1 VNKIPVAVLAA
12 TGAVGQRFVQLLADH
27 PWFEIAAI
35 TGSDRTVGRPYS
47 EGVNWVIPGNVPPA
61 VANMI
66 VRPTE
71 PNLDAPIVF
80 SALPS
85 AAAWEM
91 EPQFAAAGYIV
102 VSNASA
108 YRMAADVPLLIPE
121 INPDHT
127 GLIATQQAN
136 RGWPTGYIVTSPNC
150 ATTSLILPLKIW
162 QDAFGLNAAVITT
175 LQAISGAGYPG
186 VASLDIMDNVVPY
199 ISGEDSKLE
208 LEPKKLLGSFRD
220 GQVELADLRLSA
232 QANRVPV
239 LDGHIASVSV
249 QLGRSVTVAEAISA
263 LQSWQPPAVCRDL
276 PSSPGRTLIYRH
288 EEDRPQ
294 PRRDRDAERGM
305 AWTVGKVRECG
316 VLDLR
321 FVALTHNT
329 LRGAAYGS
337 LLNAELL
344 VAQGYIGR

>member
-1 VNKIPVAVLAA
+1 MRKIPVAVLAA

-27 PWFEIAAI
+27 PWFEIAAV
-35 TGSDRTVGRPYS
+35 TGSDRTVGRPYR
-47 EGVNWVIPGNVPPA
+47 EGVNWVIPGNIPPA
-61 VANMI
+61 IANLI

-71 PNLDAPIVF
+71 PDLDAPVVL

-91 EPQFAAAGYIV
+91 EPRFAAAGYVV
-102 VSNASA
+102 VSNASS

-127 GLIATQQAN
+127 GLIETQRAN
-136 RGWPTGYIVTSPNC
+136 REWPGYIVTSPNC

-186 VASLDIMDNVVPY
+186 VASMDILDNVIPY
-199 ISGEDSKLE
+199 INGEDSKLE
-208 LEPKKLLGSFRD
+208 LEPKKLLGKLQD
-220 GQVELADLRLSA
+220 GQVQLADIRLSA
-232 QANRVPV
+232 QANRVAV
-239 LDGHIASVSV
+239 MDGHIASVSV
-249 QLGRSVTVAEAISA
+249 QLGRAVTVAEAIEA
-263 LQSWQPPAVCRDL
+263 LKAWQPPSICAEL

-294 PRRDRDAERGM
+294 PRRDRDAEHGM

-321 FVALTHNT
+321 FVSLTHNT
-329 LRGAAYGS
+329 LRGAAFGA

-344 VAQGYIGR
+344 VAQGLIGR